1 MTKIITIDGPSGSGK
16 GTVSR
21 MIADKLSF
29 NYLDSGALYRLLTI
43 AASRRK
49 VDTSDV
55 TALSILAEHMDI
67 RFITSADG
75 HFKALLEE
83 EDVTDEMR
91 TENTGVHA
99 SKIAAYNEVRGA
111 LLKRQRSFAYGEGLI
126 ADGRDM
132 GTVVFPEADLK
143 IYLTASIDER
153 ANRRYKELIEKGE
166 DVSLRA
172 LAEQVRARDERD
184 MNREV
189 SPLVAAEDAIE
200 LDSSLMNAKEVL
212 ETVLHIIDFKGLV
225 SF

>member
-49 VDTSDV
+49 VGTNDV
-55 TALSILAEHMDI
+55 TALSMLAEHMDI

-83 EDVTDEMR
+83 ENVTDEMR
-91 TENTGVHA
+91 TENTGVRA

>member
-49 VDTSDV
+49 VDANDV
-55 TALSILAEHMDI
+55 TALSMLAEHMDI

-83 EDVTDEMR
+83 EDVTAEMR
-91 TENTGVHA
+91 TEDTGVRA

-111 LLKRQRSFAYGEGLI
+111 LLKRQRSFACGEGLI

>member
-49 VDTSDV
+49 VDTDDV
-55 TALSILAEHMDI
+55 TGLSMLAEHMDI
-67 RFITSADG
+67 RFITSAEG
-75 HFKALLEE
+75 QFKALLEE
-83 EDVTDEMR
+83 DDVTAEMR
-91 TENTGVHA
+91 TEDTGVRA
-99 SKIAAYNEVRGA
+99 SKIAAYNDVRGA
-111 LLKRQRSFAYGEGLI
+111 LLKRQRSFARGGGLV

-200 LDSSLMNAKEVL
+200 LDSSLMSAKEVL
-212 ETVLHIIDFKGLV
+212 ETVMHIIDFKGLV
-225 SF
+225 SV

>member
-43 AASRRK
+43 AAFRRK

-75 HFKALLEE
+75 QFKALLEE
-83 EDVTDEMR
+83 EDVTNEMR
-91 TENTGVHA
+91 TEDTGVHA

-111 LLKRQRSFAYGEGLI
+111 LLKRQRSFACGEGLI

>member
-83 EDVTDEMR
+83 ENVTDEMR

-111 LLKRQRSFAYGEGLI
+111 LLKRQRSFACGEGLI

>member
-21 MIADKLSF
+21 MVADKLSF

-49 VDTSDV
+49 VDTNNV
-55 TALSILAEHMDI
+55 TALSMLAEHMDI

-75 HFKALLEE
+75 QFKALLEE

-99 SKIAAYNEVRGA
+99 SKIAAYNQVRGA
-111 LLKRQRSFAYGEGLI
+111 LLKRQRSFACGEGLI

-132 GTVVFPEADLK
+132 GTVVFPGADLK

-200 LDSSLMNAKEVL
+200 LDSSLMSAKEVL
-212 ETVLHIIDFKGLV
+212 ETVMHIIDFKGLV
-225 SF
+225 SV

>member
-1 MTKIITIDGPSGSGK
+1 
-16 GTVSR
+16 
-21 MIADKLSF
+21 
-29 NYLDSGALYRLLTI
+29 
-43 AASRRK
+43 
-49 VDTSDV
+49 
-55 TALSILAEHMDI
+55 
-67 RFITSADG
+67 
-75 HFKALLEE
+75 
-83 EDVTDEMR
+83 
-91 TENTGVHA
+91 
-99 SKIAAYNEVRGA
+99 
-111 LLKRQRSFAYGEGLI
+111 LLKRQRSFARGEGLV

-200 LDSSLMNAKEVL
+200 LDSSLMSAKEVL
-212 ETVLHIIDFKGLV
+212 ETVLNFIDFKGLA
-225 SF
+225 

>member
-1 MTKIITIDGPSGSGK
+1 MTKIITVDGPSGSGK

-21 MIADKLSF
+21 MIADTLSF

-49 VDTSDV
+49 VDTHDV
-55 TALSILAEHMDI
+55 SGLSMLAEHMDI

-75 HFKALLEE
+75 QFKAVLEE
-83 EDVTDEMR
+83 EDVTAEMR
-91 TENTGVHA
+91 TEDTGVRA
-99 SKIAAYNEVRGA
+99 SKIAAYNDVRGA
-111 LLKRQRSFAYGEGLI
+111 LLKRQRSFARGEGLV

-200 LDSSLMNAKEVL
+200 LDSSLMSAKEVL

>member
-21 MIADKLSF
+21 MIADTLSF

-49 VDTSDV
+49 VDTNDV
-55 TALSILAEHMDI
+55 TALSMLAEHMDI

-83 EDVTDEMR
+83 EDVTAEMR
-91 TENTGVHA
+91 TEDTGVRA

-111 LLKRQRSFAYGEGLI
+111 LLKRQRSFACGEGLI

-200 LDSSLMNAKEVL
+200 LDSSLMSAKEVL

>member
-83 EDVTDEMR
+83 ENVTDEMR
-91 TENTGVHA
+91 TENTGVRA

>member
-49 VDTSDV
+49 VDTNDV
-55 TALSILAEHMDI
+55 TALSMLAEHMDI

-83 EDVTDEMR
+83 ENVTDEMR
-91 TENTGVHA
+91 TENTGVRA

-212 ETVLHIIDFKGLV
+212 ETVLHIIDFEGLV

>member
-1 MTKIITIDGPSGSGK
+1 MTKIITVDGPSGSGK

-21 MIADKLSF
+21 MIADTLSF

-49 VDTSDV
+49 VDTHDV
-55 TALSILAEHMDI
+55 SGLSMLAEHMDI

-75 HFKALLEE
+75 QFKAVLEE
-83 EDVTDEMR
+83 EDVTAEMR
-91 TENTGVHA
+91 TEDTGVRA

-111 LLKRQRSFAYGEGLI
+111 LLKRQRSFACGKGLI

-200 LDSSLMNAKEVL
+200 LDSSLMSAKEVL
-212 ETVLHIIDFKGLV
+212 ETVLNYIDFKGLA
-225 SF
+225 